1 MWKFTRRSTQ
11 YTKVMRV
18 MGIPSN
24 KEKMFYLENDVGN
37 DLEDTE
43 VTHLED
49 KDKEEDCSRTILS
62 NKVIKV
68 IKVIKLIQVINKVTR
83 GIHKDGI
90 NNVEISEVS
99 QTLEEAI
106 TNLVTRWILVI
117 MS

>member
-1 MWKFTRRSTQ
+1 
-11 YTKVMRV
+11 
-18 MGIPSN
+18 MGTPSN
-24 KEKMFYLENDVGN
+24 TQMRFYLDNDVGN
-37 DLEDTE
+37 SLEDAE
-43 VTHLED
+43 DFSLE
-49 KDKEEDCSRTILS
+49 DKEEDFSRTILS
-62 NKVIKV
+62 SKVIKV